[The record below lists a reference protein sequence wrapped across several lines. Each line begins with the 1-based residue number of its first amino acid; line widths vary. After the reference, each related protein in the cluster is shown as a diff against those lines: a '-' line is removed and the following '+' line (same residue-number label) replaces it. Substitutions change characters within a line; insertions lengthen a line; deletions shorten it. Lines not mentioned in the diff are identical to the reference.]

1 MLPGW
6 LEGDLANLLQQV
18 RPVILAV
25 LTLAAT
31 YVVVKLVSRLTDA
44 ALFAFTPAMRFAAKR
59 TLSAVILVIGGILA
73 AEQLGLSVEVL
84 LVLLAVM
91 GIAVVLA
98 LHQVL
103 SSVAARYFIEPYVPI
118 RVGDTVTIG
127 PHRGRVIEINP
138 LTTLLQTDDGK
149 VVSVPNSLVLREP
162 VVNESAAAAREIS
175 IPIALDLREA
185 NVPELE
191 SRLIRTCMKLRSK
204 LDPMRPPQ
212 VEVRSRS
219 EREVQMV
226 LKVWVT
232 DPEYRSAVS
241 DELRR
246 RVDEV
251 LASLRGQ
258 G

>member
-6 LEGDLANLLQQV
+6 LEGDLANALQMV
-18 RPVILAV
+18 RPVVLAA
-25 LTLAAT
+25 LIIAAT
-31 YVVVKLVSRLTDA
+31 YVVAKLVSRLTDA

-73 AEQLGLSVEVL
+73 AEQLGLSIEVL

-98 LHQVL
+98 LHNVL

-127 PHRGRVIEINP
+127 SYRGKVIEINP
-138 LTTLLQTDDGK
+138 LTTLLQTDDGR
-149 VVSVPNSLVLREP
+149 VVSVPNSVILREP
-162 VVNESAAAAREIS
+162 VVNESASAAREIS
-175 IPIALDLREA
+175 IPIALPSKDVKL
-185 NVPELE
+185 PELE
-191 SRLIRTCMKLRSK
+191 SALIKACMKLRSK

-219 EREVQMV
+219 EREVQML
-226 LKVWVT
+226 LKVWVS
-232 DPEYRSAVS
+232 DPSYRSAVTE
-241 DELRR
+241 ELKR
-246 RVDEV
+246 RVDD
-251 LASLRGQ
+251 LLTSMRGQ